1 MDFQMVS
8 DNKIKIT
15 LKREDMQ
22 KLDINYSE
30 FDYSSMN
37 TRRIIWTLL
46 CEAKN
51 SLAVDIDLFS
61 KMMIEVLPEKEEG
74 CIVYFTLLEEDACCG
89 QSKIMIRKNMKP
101 CIFEFTSVEELM
113 SALEGL
119 GSFPQDTLND
129 SELFLMERHYRLIL
143 NTVGRSTVS
152 LPDYFSEFGSYIGE
166 GNAIASYT
174 REHGKMLADAKGV
187 KKLAYL

>member
-1 MDFQMVS
+1 MDIEMIS

-22 KLDINYSE
+22 KLDISYSE

-51 SLAVDIDLFS
+51 SLSMDIDLFS

-74 CIVYFTLLEEDACCG
+74 CTVFFTMLEEGTCSA
-89 QSKIMIRKNMKP
+89 QSKIMIRKNLKP
-101 CIFEFTSVEELM
+101 CIFEFETAEELM
-113 SALEGL
+113 AALEGM
-119 GSFPQDTLND
+119 GSFPADTLND
-129 SELFLMERHYRLIL
+129 SELFLMGERYRLIVS
-143 NTVGRSTVS
+143 TMGRGSVC
-152 LPDYFSEFGSYIGE
+152 LPDYFTEFGRYIGE
-166 GNAIASYT
+166 GNTMAAYT
-174 REHGKMLADAKGV
+174 KEHGKHLADASGIKRMV
-187 KKLAYL
+187 Q